1 MSSTRPTILIDLDK
15 TLINVLDYVDYC
27 RALGEVLHQLGGDV
41 VAEVPETYWG
51 SCAVKTME
59 ALVGLSGSQ
68 EWQRVSDIVEKYEV
82 IGAQA
87 STPMPG
93 LSEFLNHL
101 DNYPR
106 KAVVTLLGRRAVDV
120 VIKRHNIN
128 IKITVCRDS
137 KLRPKPHPDMVLE
150 ALRILKTPP
159 EEALMI
165 GDSEWDEIAA
175 SSAGVKFIGITNHR
189 SVHHFKNCIA
199 IAEDLHGVVSVL
211 KSLFG

>member
-15 TLINVLDYVDYC
+15 TLVNVLDYVDYC
-27 RALGEVLHQLGGDV
+27 KALEEVLHHLGRDV
-41 VAEVPETYWG
+41 NAEVPETYWG

-59 ALVGLSGSQ
+59 VLVGLSGSQ
-68 EWQRVSDIVEKYEV
+68 EWQGVSDIVEKYEV
-82 IGAQA
+82 VGARA
-87 STPMPG
+87 STPMPS

-101 DNYPR
+101 DNYQR
-106 KAVVTLLGRRAVDV
+106 KAVVTLLGRRAADV
-120 VIKRHNIN
+120 VFKRHNIN

-137 KLRPKPHPDMVLE
+137 KLRPKPYPDMVLE

-189 SVHHFKNCIA
+189 SAHQFKNCIA